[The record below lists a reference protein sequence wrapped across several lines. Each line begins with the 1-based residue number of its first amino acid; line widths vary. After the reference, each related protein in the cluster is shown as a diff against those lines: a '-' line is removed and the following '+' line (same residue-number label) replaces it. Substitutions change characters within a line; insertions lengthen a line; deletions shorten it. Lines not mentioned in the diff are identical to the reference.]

1 MRADELKTKI
11 LIRDVMNS
19 PVITA
24 SPEDFLDVL
33 AQKMVEYKVGSVIIM
48 DGGELKGIVTD
59 EDIVA
64 KAVAKNL
71 QPREVKAKDVMSTP
85 LITIDA
91 ESDVTEAARL
101 MRKHK
106 VKRLG
111 VVYRGDVVGMISVSD
126 VIAVT
131 PELVDVLSEKARILT
146 GERIRLKG
154 YVAGYC
160 DACNQWSDYLL
171 EVDGKFLC
179 EECRAEVSKEKQA

>member
-1 MRADELKTKI
+1 MRADELRTKI
-11 LIRDVMNS
+11 LVRDVMNS

-24 SPEDFLDVL
+24 APDDFLDIV
-33 AQKMVEYKVGSVIIM
+33 AQKMAEHKVGSIVIA

-59 EDIVA
+59 GDIVA

-71 QPREVKAKDVMSTP
+71 QPHKVKAKDVMSTP

-111 VVYRGDVVGMISVSD
+111 VVYRGDVVGMVSVSD

-131 PELVDVLSEKARILT
+131 PELVDVLSEKTKILT
-146 GERIRLKG
+146 SERIKVRG

-160 DACNQWSDYLL
+160 DACNQWSDYLQ

-179 EECRAEVSKEKQA
+179 EECRSGLSKEK